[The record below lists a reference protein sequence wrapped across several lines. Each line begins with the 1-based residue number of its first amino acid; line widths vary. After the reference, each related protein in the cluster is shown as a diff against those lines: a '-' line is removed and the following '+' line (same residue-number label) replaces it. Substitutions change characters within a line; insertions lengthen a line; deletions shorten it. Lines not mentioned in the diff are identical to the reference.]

1 MNSREFQSLVTIS
14 IFFFLITY
22 PLYKIYW
29 LGWCRVSIQLHFPPF
44 HLHLLV
50 SPSLSCQSLRLLSGR
65 GERGFNFTFIKFAK
79 RLFSIGYL
87 HCPLVFITSEGTL
100 PAPSR
105 DGSHIGRLSPL
116 FYLLFTVIILQH
128 TLYFY

>member
-1 MNSREFQSLVTIS
+1 MLPTRNVREQEKHTPSTKFIDWGGAGSLYSYIS
-14 IFFFLITY
+14 LLSTFICS
-22 PLYKIYW
+22 PLSPVSPYDS
-29 LGWCRVSIQLHFPPF
+29 CRGVANAVSILP
-44 HLHLLV
+44 
-50 SPSLSCQSLRLLSGR
+50 LLS
-65 GERGFNFTFIKFAK
+65 FAK